1 METLPQTNEANT
13 QPEVNDDRA
22 ESLMKLVTFTLGE
35 EVYGIDIMSLREI
48 RVWADTTSLP
58 NTPSFVMGVINLR
71 GVIVP
76 VFDLRDRFGRGL
88 TKPTKTHAVII
99 VAVDSRTI
107 GILVDTVSD
116 IIDLDESDIR
126 PVPEMEYKQE
136 SEYLSGLAT
145 VNNQMVSLIA
155 ADRLF
160 NKDIINALSGPMS
173 NGTSTNKDT
182 N

>member
-1 METLPQTNEANT
+1 MATLPQTDDTSDQLSIDE
-13 QPEVNDDRA
+13 END
-22 ESLMKLVTFTLGE
+22 ESLMKLVTFTLGDD
-35 EVYGIDIMSLREI
+35 VYGIDIMSLREI

-76 VFDLRDRFGRGL
+76 VFDLRDRFGRGP

-99 VAVDSRTI
+99 VAVDNRTI

-116 IIDLDESDIR
+116 IIDLNEDDIR
-126 PVPEMEYKQE
+126 GVPEMEYKQE
-136 SEYLSGLAT
+136 STFLSGLAT
-145 VNNQMVSLIA
+145 VNGQMVSLIA

-160 NKDIINALSGPMS
+160 SKEVLNALSSGNESGGM
-173 NGTSTNKDT
+173 KALE
-182 N
+182 